1 MRIIKVLIDI
11 AGAMG
16 FFAIVP
22 SIMVLILSKKLVGRK
37 IFVELKEWIKGLC
50 THKPGNWK
58 KLWSVL
64 GTWLLLMFVTV
75 GVGFVAFISSS
86 VLIDAFLVKTTNT
99 VMASRVHLITSILDK
114 SKNYLLFVIGIIVIV
129 LLVFSWIRRKRGL
142 KLKNWD
148 KWLGYGYIIVAI
160 GWALAFYLRNIVKE
174 TVLIKNTHTA
184 SVALNWVCID
194 SYILIFYSVIIGMLI
209 SVIVPILI
217 RLYRT
222 KALSLKAVK
231 RTLAVIF
238 IFFGLLAA
246 IYFGLL
252 KLYGTGSWAFL
263 LSYIGNYVK
272 SLGIPWF

>member
-1 MRIIKVLIDI
+1 MRILKVLINI

-22 SIMVLILSKKLVGRK
+22 SILILIISKKLVGKK
-37 IFVELKEWIKGLC
+37 IFTEIKEWIEGLC

-58 KLWSVL
+58 KFWSIL
-64 GTWLLLMFVTV
+64 GTWLLLMLVTV
-75 GVGFVAFISSS
+75 SVGFVAFVSSS
-86 VLIDAFLVKTTNT
+86 VLIDAFLVKTTNN
-99 VMASRVHLITSILDK
+99 VKVSRVHLITSILDR
-114 SKNYLLFVIGIIVIV
+114 SKMCLFVVMGVIFIV
-129 LLVFSWIRRKRGL
+129 LLVLTWIRRKHGL

-174 TVLIKNTHTA
+174 TVLIKNTQTA
-184 SVALNWVCID
+184 SVALNWVRTD
-194 SYILIFYSVIIGMLI
+194 SYVLILYSVIIGMLI

-222 KALSLKAVK
+222 KALPWKAVK

-238 IFFGLLAA
+238 LFFGLLAA

-252 KLYGTGSWAFL
+252 KLYGTGSWVFL
-263 LSYIGNYVK
+263 LQYIGNYVR